1 MKGERSTTMRRRD
14 NWSEE
19 ELYDLDNLYNM
30 EPDEN
35 YATADSSTW
44 YS

>member
-1 MKGERSTTMRRRD
+1 MKHKE

-19 ELYDLDNLYNM
+19 EFYELDNVYNM

-35 YATADSSTW
+35 YATSESSVW